1 MTQTMTH
8 QEAMQRQAQLL
19 LQVGELAMQLE
30 QKQVEE
36 TALRHQLLLTRLE
49 LAHLGG
55 YVQALRT
62 AEESVKA
69 QGDATS

>member
-1 MTQTMTH
+1 MTMTQ

-19 LQVGELAMQLE
+19 LQVGELAIQLE

-49 LAHLGG
+49 LAQLGG

-69 QGDATS
+69 QGDAAS

>member
-1 MTQTMTH
+1 MTMTQ

-55 YVQALRT
+55 YAQALRT
-62 AEESVKA
+62 AEESIKD
-69 QGDATS
+69 QGDAAS